1 MEILSKDNNG
11 IVTVL
16 DDILCNRQEVYNV
29 GKKVTVIE
37 PMDEYWRECVCLFL
51 AAVIYYLNENKME
64 VDGAIEN
71 YHASENKLCYSAV
84 LDFIQ
89 RARRMDIDELTA
101 FFDSVAK
108 TSEAYK
114 YYSAFWDK
122 SGRTVVSV
130 ISTAYIKIKGIYF
143 DKQRIAE
150 FERVFEIC

>member
-1 MEILSKDNNG
+1 MEILSKDNND
-11 IVTVL
+11 IIAIL
-16 DDILCNRQEVYNV
+16 DDILCNRQDVYNV

-51 AAVIYYLNENKME
+51 AAVIYYLKEN
-64 VDGAIEN
+64 N
-71 YHASENKLCYSAV
+71 TSENKLCYSVV

-101 FFDSVAK
+101 FFDSGGES
-108 TSEAYK
+108 SEAYK
-114 YYSAFWDK
+114 YYSAFLDK

-130 ISTAYIKIKGIYF
+130 MLAAYTKIKVIYF

>member
-1 MEILSKDNNG
+1 MEILNKGNNG

-51 AAVIYYLNENKME
+51 AAVIYYLKEN
-64 VDGAIEN
+64 N
-71 YHASENKLCYSAV
+71 ASENKLCYSAV

-101 FFDSVAK
+101 LFDSGGE

-114 YYSAFWDK
+114 YYSAFLDK
-122 SGRTVVSV
+122 SGKTVVSV
-130 ISTAYIKIKGIYF
+130 MLAAYTKIKGMYF

-150 FERVFEIC
+150 FERVFAIC

>member
-1 MEILSKDNNG
+1 MEILSKDNND
-11 IVTVL
+11 IIAIL
-16 DDILCNRQEVYNV
+16 DDILRDWREVYMS
-29 GKKVTVIE
+29 GRKFTVIE

-51 AAVIYYLNENKME
+51 AAVVYYLKEN
-64 VDGAIEN
+64 N
-71 YHASENKLCYSAV
+71 TSENKLCYSDV

-89 RARRMDIDELTA
+89 RAKRMDIDELTA
-101 FFDSVAK
+101 FFDSGGE

-114 YYSAFWDK
+114 YYSAFLDK

-130 ISTAYIKIKGIYF
+130 ILAAYTKIKGIYF

>member
-1 MEILSKDNNG
+1 MNKDNND
-11 IVTVL
+11 IIAIL
-16 DDILCNRQEVYNV
+16 DDMLRDRREVHTV

-51 AAVIYYLNENKME
+51 AAVIYYLKEN
-64 VDGAIEN
+64 N
-71 YHASENKLCYSAV
+71 ASENKLCYSAV

-114 YYSAFWDK
+114 YYSAFLDK

>member
-1 MEILSKDNNG
+1 MIILSENNNG
-11 IVTVL
+11 TIAIL
-16 DDILCNRQEVYNV
+16 DDMLRKEDVYNV

-51 AAVIYYLNENKME
+51 AAVVHYLKEN
-64 VDGAIEN
+64 
-71 YHASENKLCYSAV
+71 HTSEDDLCYSST

-89 RARRMDIDELTA
+89 KARRMDIDELTA
-101 FFDSVAK
+101 LFDSGGE

-114 YYSAFWDK
+114 YYSAFLDK
-122 SGRTVVSV
+122 SGRTAVSV
-130 ISTAYIKIKGIYF
+130 MLAAYIKIKGMYF

>member
-29 GKKVTVIE
+29 CKKVTVIE

-51 AAVIYYLNENKME
+51 AAVIYYLKEN
-64 VDGAIEN
+64 N
-71 YHASENKLCYSAV
+71 ASENKLCYSAV

-101 FFDSVAK
+101 LFDSGGE

-114 YYSAFWDK
+114 YYSAFLDK
-122 SGRTVVSV
+122 SGRTIVSV

>member
-1 MEILSKDNNG
+1 MGENNKN
-11 IVTVL
+11 IIAVL
-16 DDILCNRQEVYNV
+16 DDMLRDRKEAYTV

-37 PMDEYWRECVCLFL
+37 PMEEYWRDCVCLYL
-51 AAVIYYLNENKME
+51 AAVVYYLKEN
-64 VDGAIEN
+64 N
-71 YHASENKLCYSAV
+71 ASENELCYSAV

-101 FFDSVAK
+101 FFDSGGE

-114 YYSAFWDK
+114 YYSAFLDK

-130 ISTAYIKIKGIYF
+130 ILAAYTKIKGIYF

>member
-51 AAVIYYLNENKME
+51 AAVIYYLNEN
-64 VDGAIEN
+64 N
-71 YHASENKLCYSAV
+71 ASENKLCYSAV